1 MFFIN
6 FEFGRKIFKINKK
19 PCKKNTVKVG
29 TILFLA
35 ESTVSQSIQI
45 TILFMSR
52 KNRKHYFYF
61 KTVKHESI

>member
-19 PCKKNTVKVG
+19 PCNKNTVKVG